1 MKIKYDKLVRDK
13 IPEIISNDGKNALIS
28 KLEDKNQL
36 RERLLEKLFEEVEEY
51 KEDYDLLEIADILEI
66 IYALIEIVEG
76 KSFEEIDKMRLEKKE
91 ERGGFEKGIILEKVT
106 Y

>member
-1 MKIKYDKLVRDK
+1 MEIKYDKLVRDK
-13 IPEIISNDGKNALIS
+13 IPEIIRNDGKNAFIT

-51 KEDYDLLEIADILEI
+51 REDYDLLEIADVLEI
-66 IYALIEIVEG
+66 VYALIEIVEE
-76 KSFEEIDKMRLEKKE
+76 KSFEEIDQMRLKKKE
-91 ERGGFEKGIILEKVT
+91 ERGGFEKGIILDKVT